1 MTLAGEYAYAGRD
14 VVVDKVLKILGT
26 HVIESIHNH
35 HNYAWKETHRGEDV
49 WVIRKGCTP
58 AWPGQQGF
66 VGATMGEPSVILEGI
81 ESPAMVDLLYSTVH
95 GAGRVMSR
103 SQAAGKIRRFN
114 VWECNDRRLRLSCAE
129 GTAACRRG
137 TRAVPCSRPSAWRWP
152 APTCLTRSRTDPEV
166 IAAPLA
172 LVHSSAPTSSRP
184 SAPQRR
190 LTCRRVRRN
199 GR

>member
-14 VVVDKVLKILGT
+14 VVVDKVLEILGT
-26 HVIESIHNH
+26 QATESIHNY

-103 SQAAGKIRRFN
+103 SQQ
-114 VWECNDRRLRLSCAE
+114 
-129 GTAACRRG
+129 
-137 TRAVPCSRPSAWRWP
+137 WP

>member
-1 MTLAGEYAYAGRD
+1 LALAQGKQFDEHAPDGEMDSPPILFSTDSDLGQSYIEAMTLAGEYAYAGRD
-14 VVVDKVLKILGT
+14 VVVDKVLEILGT
-26 HVIESIHNH
+26 QATESIHNH

-114 VWECNDRRLRLSCAE
+114 VWECNDRRGCAYRAPKGQQLAGGE
-129 GTAACRRG
+129 RVPCPDHADRRG
-137 TRAVPCSRPSAWRWP
+137 NG
-152 APTCLTRSRTDPEV
+152 
-166 IAAPLA
+166 
-172 LVHSSAPTSSRP
+172 
-184 SAPQRR
+184 RR
-190 LTCRRVRRN
+190 RRV
-199 GR
+199 